1 MIKLK
6 NIISFFVTVVIMF
19 LIVIN
24 FDTIKDVL
32 KDLDFNKR
40 EVFVPPSNQWKKNYD
55 FMYFKNTDKFMPD
68 NYEEMVNIF
77 YTALNNGWKEFTFYC
92 GLEYEDCLNDVTKIS
107 YNEKFLAE
115 INNFIHP
122 YNSYSTIRTMYDE
135 TGEITI
141 RIDKL
146 YSEEEIN
153 LIDADIDKI
162 ISNNTKDN
170 MTDKQKIKQI
180 HDYIINNTQYD
191 QERAKNNQSKYDSA
205 RIHGVLY
212 DRYTICSG
220 YTDTMA
226 VVLTKLGIKNFK
238 VASDNHVWNAV
249 YLDGKWYHL
258 DVTWDDPVTN
268 SGKNYLDDT
277 YFLINDNQL
286 AKLDNENKKT
296 DHTFDRNIY
305 LEFKKKRTK

>member
-6 NIISFFVTVVIMF
+6 NIISFFVTVVVMF

-24 FDTIKDVL
+24 FDAIKDVL
-32 KDLDFNKR
+32 KDLDFSKS

-55 FMYFKNTDKFMPD
+55 FIYFKNTDKFMPD

-141 RIDKL
+141 EVDKL

-162 ISNNTKDN
+162 ISNNIKDN
-170 MTDKQKIKQI
+170 MTDRQKIKQI

-212 DRYTICSG
+212 DRYAICSG

-277 YFLINDNQL
+277 YFLINDDQL
-286 AKLDNENKKT
+286 AKLDKENKKT
-296 DHTFDRNIY
+296 DHIFDRNIY
-305 LEFKKKRTK
+305 LEFK